1 LVTKEQV
8 KQMISSKNQTLLK
21 YVDTNFNF
29 TPTTSAYTQIV
40 ACSMPTAGDSAN
52 NVSGDAMRIVKFEVH
67 SSAVVN
73 SATSF
78 DTLGIRTG
86 IVQNVQPGGTGLLL
100 TDIFDYTASNT
111 AIVSPYSYAEKN
123 NVFKL
128 CKDHRYQVSTVWN
141 SNIQYDYECK
151 PKISNTRYGAAWETG
166 TPYIYHVCSTP
177 NSSSEI
183 IITGYVRMWFYDV

>member
-8 KQMISSKNQTLLK
+8 KQMISSKNHTLLK

-29 TPTTSAYTQIV
+29 TPTTSAYTQIT

-73 SATSF
+73 TASAF
-78 DTLGIRTG
+78 DTLGVRTG

-100 TDIFDYTASNT
+100 TDVFDYTSTNT
-111 AIVSPYSYAEKN
+111 AIISPYSYAEKN